1 MILFVRTQSSYLSSA
16 TEELSDHRSPT
27 PRESAKLPSNR
38 TAITVPVDHGLIF
51 QRIKGLETPSA
62 PFAARAGSDITGF
75 MMTPGQ
81 VKQTETFFAENP
93 HLSRVLT
100 IDTHYDFTNLDRGGS
115 HALITSV
122 EEAVR
127 MGVDAVKMLFPWAHS
142 WLALTDYAPSVWSGT
157 PFMSDTLAA
166 RTAAWD
172 GRTHRWVHGRVSAS
186 IGSADLPPPVR
197 RAGDVIGHFV
207 SSNLSVAGVIAPE
220 AVVVA
225 GGHDHPI
232 GGWGVHEMDPHS
244 LLDSMGTAEVVVAQ
258 APSKNVAHGYHIDV
272 APGIQTTGTTVLSVE
287 ELARNVEWA
296 ARDTDV
302 RRELDAL
309 IAGDRQPDDFL
320 HRAVFLPG
328 SRGGGRPHFTADAP
342 RAAASRAS
350 AVLGALARLGQRAQD
365 AVAAAPAR

>member
-1 MILFVRTQSSYLSSA
+1 
-16 TEELSDHRSPT
+16 
-27 PRESAKLPSNR
+27 
-38 TAITVPVDHGLIF
+38 
-51 QRIKGLETPSA
+51 
-62 PFAARAGSDITGF
+62 

-100 IDTHYDFTNLDRGGS
+100 IDTYYDFTNLDRGGF
-115 HALITSV
+115 HALITSI

-127 MGVDAVKMLFPWAHS
+127 MGVDAVKMLSPWAHS

-186 IGSADLPPPVR
+186 IGSADLLPPVR

-232 GGWGVHEMDPHS
+232 GGWGVQEMDPHS

-272 APGIQTTGTTVLSVE
+272 APDIQDTGTTVLSVE

-350 AVLGALARLGQRAQD
+350 AVLGALARLVQRAQD
-365 AVAAAPAR
+365 AVAAHLPGEPRVYAAGGWSRSRGWINAKSAVTGREVIVIPEPQVTATGAALLAAKAIGWTISPAVALGMVSAPAQRA